1 MDAVMAAGFAAVA
14 ASLLAI
20 AFLVFASRKIIEENH
35 RQGSDG
41 AR

>member
-1 MDAVMAAGFAAVA
+1 MDATMAAGFAAVA

-20 AFLVFASRKIIEENH
+20 AFLVFSSRKIIEKTH
-35 RQGSDG
+35 RKGRDD